1 MRKLVAFLLMAT
13 VAATGFAATLS
24 QYTQE
29 IVVNGN
35 FDPDTAADTHYDLDV
50 AYGYFIADY
59 LEVGGEVFWSDDD
72 FITTSGLGAFAEYNF
87 DLGTEVVPFVGASID
102 YANAEIDEF
111 DSDENAIVLG
121 VRGGVKCFIAENIAI
136 SGQAVIEQATEDI
149 YAEQDGVSDNDFRLE
164 LGMRFFIG
172 P

>member
-1 MRKLVAFLLMAT
+1 MGDLGRLAQHNRSRTIFFRRHLHRLGNRVFLQT
-13 VAATGFAATLS
+13 V
-24 QYTQE
+24 
-29 IVVNGN
+29 
-35 FDPDTAADTHYDLDV
+35 
-50 AYGYFIADY
+50 ADY